1 MSFDPGAGVSAQSAV
16 RELRPLSIGEM
27 LDRAFSICFKNML
40 PFLAIVTIVFIPQI
54 VFYYFGMKDMF
65 GMWSDMMGSIST
77 GADPSSLSPEKILQA
92 EANGS
97 PFIFFASL
105 IAVFLIPLSNAAVVS
120 GVSRAYLGLPVRFV
134 QCYADAW
141 PRWGQL
147 ILLTLT
153 WFAAIF
159 GALIVFFIAF
169 FIVAAAVAAMIGLLG
184 TVGTIVG
191 VLIGIAVGIVGL
203 LMVFQLYLA
212 AAYSFVA
219 AVLEGTPFI
228 MAFSSG
234 FQRVFGEGQFWR
246 SLAISAAIF
255 GIIFGLELI
264 AGIVGAITIAFTKSF
279 ALEFVVS
286 GLVGALCY
294 PFLFAVVAVS
304 YYDVRIRRE
313 GFDLQM
319 LAAQLTAA
327 PPPPPT
333 R

>member
-1 MSFDPGAGVSAQSAV
+1 MSFDPGAGANAQTAV
-16 RELRPLSIGEM
+16 RDLRPLSVGEM

-65 GMWSDMMGSIST
+65 GLWSDMIGSIQT
-77 GADPSSLSPEKILQA
+77 GADPSTLSPDKILQA

-97 PFIFFASL
+97 PFFFFASL
-105 IAVFLIPLSNAAVVS
+105 IAVFVIPLSNAAVVS

-134 QCYADAW
+134 QCYLDAW

-147 ILLTLT
+147 ILLTIT
-153 WFAAIF
+153 WIAAIVLAF
-159 GALIVFFIAF
+159 VAFFIAF
-169 FIVAAAVAAMIGLLG
+169 FIVGAALAAIIALLG
-184 TVGTIVG
+184 TVGTVIG
-191 VLIGIAVGIVGL
+191 ILLGIAVGVVAL
-203 LMVFQLYLA
+203 LVVFQLYLA

-234 FQRVFGEGQFWR
+234 FRRVFAEGQFWR
-246 SLAISAAIF
+246 SLAIAASIF
-255 GIIFGLELI
+255 GIIMGLELV
-264 AGIVGAITIAFTKSF
+264 AGIVGALAIAFTKSF
-279 ALEFVVS
+279 ALDFVLS

-319 LAAQLTAA
+319 LAAQLGAA
-327 PPPPPT
+327 QPVPPA